1 MPMDFFAAQDDAH
14 KKTKTLIVYFVLAV
28 ICIIAALYLL
38 CMVFY
43 SYWVTPEN
51 QPVQWVL
58 WKPLALAGV
67 SGFVVLLVGGAS
79 LSKIAELKGGGG
91 IVAKSVGGRKLDPGT
106 QDPDERKLMNV
117 VEEMAIASG
126 TPVPEVYLLDQEDA
140 INGFAAG
147 YTPDDAAIA
156 VTRGCVQKLSR
167 DELQGVIAHE
177 FSHIL
182 NGDMRMN
189 IRLMGVLFGILLI
202 SIIGEGLMRAGFW
215 GGVTSRRRDDKGGN
229 AIMLFGLGVMAIG
242 WIGVF
247 FGRLIQSAI
256 SREREY
262 LADASA
268 VQFTRNPDGIGG
280 ALKRIG
286 GVGSRVNHHHTS
298 ETAHFFFANALKSS
312 FGGAF
317 ATHPPLPDRISRIEP
332 NWDGKFEAAPEK
344 PHRPQQAQV
353 TPAQARERQKVDP
366 LAMVAGVGMIG
377 ASQLAYAQQSRAQAE
392 EALGE
397 EIHDA
402 SKADA
407 LILALLL
414 DRKPEIRQKQ
424 IQYLEQDGGQAL
436 ANTVAENF
444 PKAQAQGVKQRIPLL
459 EMTLPALSQIT
470 REDYDKLIQRIV
482 KLSEMDQEISFF
494 EFAVMRLVKRHL
506 GRKFEGADAKTNVI
520 SSTGPLREHFSVL
533 LSTMV
538 WVGEPDSDAEAKE
551 IFNQALQQAPL
562 FHGAVELKP
571 FDSLGFNEL
580 DQALDTLARARFGT
594 KRQML
599 AACATAVAHD
609 GEVNEDEG
617 ELIRAVAVTLD
628 CPMPPLV

>member
-1 MPMDFFAAQDDAH
+1 MDFFAAQDDAH
-14 KKTKTLIVYFVLAV
+14 SRTKLLVVYFILAV
-28 ICIIAALYLL
+28 ISIIVALYAL

-43 SYWVTPEN
+43 SYGTTPEN

-58 WKPLALAGV
+58 WQPMVLAGV
-67 SGFVVLLVGGAS
+67 GGFVVLLVGGAS

-91 IVAKSVGGRKLDPGT
+91 VVAKSVGGRKVDPAT
-106 QDPDERKLMNV
+106 TDPDERKLMNV
-117 VEEMAIASG
+117 IEEMAIASG
-126 TPVPEVYLLDQEDA
+126 TPVPEIYILDREDS

-156 VTRGCVQKLSR
+156 VTRGCIQRLSR

-189 IRLMGVLFGILLI
+189 IKLMGVLFGILLI
-202 SIIGEGLMRAGFW
+202 SIIGEGVMRAGFW
-215 GGVTSRRRDDKGGN
+215 SDVGSRRRDDKGGN
-229 AIMLFGLGVMAIG
+229 AIMLFGLGMMAIG

-256 SREREY
+256 SRQREY

-280 ALKRIG
+280 ALMKIG
-286 GVGSRVNHHHTS
+286 GGSSVVNHHHTS

-317 ATHPPLPDRISRIEP
+317 ATHPPLPDRIQRIVP
-332 NWDGKFEAAPEK
+332 NWDGKFQAAPA
-344 PHRPQQAQV
+344 PQRQTSQ
-353 TPAQARERQKVDP
+353 PPPIPSAQARHKVDP
-366 LAMVAGVGMIG
+366 LQMIAGVGAIG

-397 EIHDA
+397 QIHDSSQA
-402 SKADA
+402 GA

-414 DRKPEIRQKQ
+414 DRDSGIRTKQ
-424 IQYLEQDGGQAL
+424 LVWLKQDGGEAL
-436 ANTVAENF
+436 AQAVARDY
-444 PKAQAQGVKQRIPLL
+444 PKAQAQGVKQRIPLI
-459 EMTLPALSQIT
+459 EMTLPALSQIS
-470 REDYDKLIQRIV
+470 RQDYDALLKRIV
-482 KLSEMDQEISFF
+482 KLSEADEEISFY

-506 GRKFEGADAKTNVI
+506 GRKFEGHQAKTKVI
-520 SSTGPLREHFSVL
+520 TSTGPLREHFAML

-538 WVGEPDSDAEAKE
+538 WAGEPSNDAEAGK
-551 IFNQALQQAPL
+551 IFTDAIQHAPL
-562 FHGAVELKP
+562 FHGQVQLLP
-571 FDSLGFNEL
+571 IDNLGFNEL
-580 DQALDTLARARFGT
+580 DKALDVLASARFGT
-594 KRQML
+594 KRQIL
-599 AACATAVAHD
+599 AACAAAVAHD
-609 GEVNEDEG
+609 GEVTTDEG

>member
-14 KKTKTLIVYFVLAV
+14 SKTKTLIVYFILAV
-28 ICIIAALYLL
+28 VCIIAALYVL

-43 SYWVTPEN
+43 SYGTTPEN
-51 QPVQWVL
+51 QPVRWVL
-58 WKPLALAGV
+58 WSPPVLAGV
-67 SGFVVLLVGGAS
+67 AGFVVLLVGGAS
-79 LSKIAELKGGGG
+79 LSKIAELRGGGG
-91 IVAKSVGGRKLDPGT
+91 VVAKSVGGRKVDPGT
-106 QDPDERKLMNV
+106 TDPDERKLMNV

-126 TPVPEVYLLDQEDA
+126 TPVPEVYLLDKEDQ

-156 VTRGCVQKLSR
+156 VTRGCMQKLSR

-215 GGVTSRRRDDKGGN
+215 GGAASRRRDDKGGN
-229 AIMLFGLGVMAIG
+229 AIMLFGLGMMAIG

-280 ALKRIG
+280 ALKKIG
-286 GVGSRVNHHHTS
+286 GVGSVVNHNHTS

-317 ATHPPLPDRISRIEP
+317 ATHPPLPDRIKRIEP
-332 NWDGKFEAAPEK
+332 NWNGQMEAVPETK
-344 PHRPQQAQV
+344 RRPQQQP
-353 TPAQARERQKVDP
+353 PAPAASGGRRAVDP
-366 LAMVAGVGMIG
+366 MAMVAGIGMIG
-377 ASQLAYAQQSRAQAE
+377 ANQLAYAQQSRAQAE
-392 EALGE
+392 ESLGE
-397 EIHDA
+397 EIHD
-402 SKADA
+402 STKARA

-424 IQYLEQDGGQAL
+424 LAFIKEDGGAEYAKLVEQAY
-436 ANTVAENF
+436 
-444 PKAQAQGVKQRIPLL
+444 PKVQAQGVKQRIPLL
-459 EMTLPALSQIT
+459 EMTVPALSQIT
-470 REDYDKLIQRIV
+470 REEYDRLIKRIV
-482 KLSEMDQEISFF
+482 KLSEMDAEISFF
-494 EFAVMRLVKRHL
+494 EFAVMRLVKKHL
-506 GRKFEGADAKTNVI
+506 GRKFEGASAKTKVI
-520 SSTGPLREHFSVL
+520 SSTGPLRDHFSML

-538 WVGEPDSDAEAKE
+538 WVGQPGSDAEAKR
-551 IFNQALQQAPL
+551 IFDQALQQAPL
-562 FHGAVELKP
+562 FHGQIQLKP
-571 FDSLGFNEL
+571 FDALGFNEL
-580 DQALDTLARARFGT
+580 DKALDTLTHARFGV

-599 AACATAVAHD
+599 NTCATAVAHD
-609 GEVNEDEG
+609 GEVNDDEG

>member
-14 KKTKTLIVYFVLAV
+14 SKTKTLIIYFVLAV
-28 ICIIAALYLL
+28 VCIIASLYLL
-38 CMVFY
+38 VMVFY
-43 SYWVTPEN
+43 SMGTTPKG
-51 QPVQWVL
+51 QPTNWIFWSPV
-58 WKPLALAGV
+58 ALAGV
-67 SGFVVLLVGGAS
+67 GGFVVLLVGGAS

-91 IVAKSVGGRKLDPGT
+91 VVAKSVGGRKVDPGT
-106 QDPDERKLMNV
+106 ADPDERKLMNV

-126 TPVPEVYLLDQEDA
+126 TPVPEVYLLDQEQG

-156 VTRGCVQKLSR
+156 VTRGCVQNLSR

-189 IRLMGVLFGILLI
+189 IRLMGVLFGIMLI
-202 SIIGEGLMRAGFW
+202 SIIGNGLMRAGFW
-215 GGVTSRRRDDKGGN
+215 GGAASRSRDKSGN
-229 AIMLFGLGVMAIG
+229 AIMLFGLGMMAIG
-242 WIGVF
+242 GIGVF

-280 ALKRIG
+280 ALKKIG
-286 GVGSRVNHHHTS
+286 GAGSVVNHHHAS

-317 ATHPPLPDRISRIEP
+317 ATHPPLPDRIQRIEP
-332 NWDGKFEAAPEK
+332 NWDGKMEAPAA
-344 PHRPQQAQV
+344 RPSRQSQPPPM
-353 TPAQARERQKVDP
+353 PAASGRRQVDP
-366 LAMVAGVGMIG
+366 LQMVAGIGAVG

-392 EALGE
+392 AALGE
-397 EIHDA
+397 EIHSA

-424 IQYLEQDGGQAL
+424 IQFLELDGGKEL
-436 ANTVAENF
+436 ADAVAADY

-470 REDYDKLIQRIV
+470 RADYDCLIQRIV
-482 KLSEMDQEISFF
+482 KLSEMDEEISFF

-506 GRKFEGADAKTNVI
+506 GRKFDGAHAKTQVI
-520 SSTGPLREHFSVL
+520 SSTAQLREPFSVL

-538 WVGEPDSDAEAKE
+538 WVGEPGDQAQE
-551 IFNQALQQAPL
+551 IFQQAVQHAPL
-562 FHGAVELKP
+562 FHGSVQLLP
-571 FDSLGFNEL
+571 FEKLGFNEL
-580 DQALDTLARARFGT
+580 DKALDTLTKARFGV
-594 KRQML
+594 KRQIL

-609 GEVNEDEG
+609 GEINDDEG

>member
-1 MPMDFFAAQDDAH
+1 MDFFSAQDDAH
-14 KKTKTLIVYFVLAV
+14 SRTKLLVVYFVLAV
-28 ICIIAALYLL
+28 ACIIVALYAL

-43 SYWVTPEN
+43 SYGTTPEN
-51 QPVQWVL
+51 QPVQWVI
-58 WKPLALAGV
+58 WQPIVLAGV
-67 SGFVVLLVGGAS
+67 AGFVVLLVGGAS

-91 IVAKSVGGRKLDPGT
+91 IVAKSVGGRKVDPGT
-106 QDPDERKLMNV
+106 ADPDERKLMNV

-126 TPVPEVYLLDQEDA
+126 TPVPEVYLLDREDG

-156 VTRGCVQKLSR
+156 VTRGCVQRLSR

-189 IRLMGVLFGILLI
+189 IKLMGVLFGILLI
-202 SIIGEGLMRAGFW
+202 SIIGQGLMRAGFW
-215 GGVTSRRRDDKGGN
+215 GEVTSRRRDDKGGN
-229 AIMLFGLGVMAIG
+229 AIMLFGLGMMAIG

-256 SREREY
+256 SRQREY

-280 ALKRIG
+280 ALMKIG
-286 GVGSRVNHHHTS
+286 GAGSVVNHHHTS

-312 FGGAF
+312 FGGGF
-317 ATHPPLPDRISRIEP
+317 ATHPPLDDRIKRVMP
-332 NWDGKFEAAPEK
+332 NWDGQFKAPTAPKREAPK
-344 PHRPQQAQV
+344 PPPIPSAS
-353 TPAQARERQKVDP
+353 ARHKVDP
-366 LAMVAGVGMIG
+366 LQMVAGVGAIG
-377 ASQLAYAQQSRAQAE
+377 AAQLAYAQQSRAQAE
-392 EALGE
+392 ESLGE
-397 EIHDA
+397 QIHD
-402 SKADA
+402 SKQADA

-414 DRKPEIRQKQ
+414 DRDSHIRQKQ
-424 IQYLEQDGGQAL
+424 LDWLEQDGGKAL
-436 ANTVAENF
+436 AQAVRDDY
-444 PKAQAQGVKQRIPLL
+444 PKAQAQGVKQRIPLI
-459 EMTLPALSQIT
+459 EMTLPALAQIS
-470 REDYDKLIQRIV
+470 RADYDKLLKRIV
-482 KLSEMDQEISFF
+482 KLSEADDEVSFF

-506 GRKFEGADAKTNVI
+506 GRKFEGAHAKTKVI
-520 SSTGPLREHFSVL
+520 SSTAPLREHFAML

-538 WVGEPDSDAEAKE
+538 WAGEPSSIAEADK
-551 IFNQALQQAPL
+551 IFAQAIQHAPV
-562 FHGAVELKP
+562 FHGQVKLLP
-571 FDSLGFNEL
+571 VDQLSFNDL
-580 DQALDTLARARFGT
+580 DKALDVLADARFGT

-599 AACATAVAHD
+599 AACAAAVAHD
-609 GEVNEDEG
+609 GEVTTDEG